1 VGIDAVYT
9 MGLKGVREVL
19 QQMQQERWSAVF
31 QQGVYLVLANPR
43 FVKET
48 K

>member
-1 VGIDAVYT
+1 VYT
-9 MGLKGVREVL
+9 VGLKGVREII
-19 QQMQQERWSAVF
+19 QQTQQEKWPVVF
-31 QQGVYLVLANPR
+31 HQGVYLVLANPR